1 MDFKKIEKQ
10 LELQGRKKGWLIKNL
25 ESYPMEYYR
34 IEKKRKEI
42 PLSWFVKIP
51 QLLCVE
57 LTILN

>member
-25 ESYPMEYYR
+25 EYYPMEYYR

>member
-42 PLSWFVKIP
+42 PHTLSVYWIV
-51 QLLCVE
+51 QDQWAG
-57 LTILN
+57 